1 MKEDDLEIVP
11 LIEVGAVYRKDEET
25 EDMVTCRFLQGEM
38 TAPMV
43 IGICLGIIDS
53 FIRNIDEKDQ
63 SKMEDLIFD
72 ALNEER
78 DNRHEYIDG
87 VDSDGYID

>member
-1 MKEDDLEIVP
+1 MNEDDLEIVP
-11 LIEVGAVYRKDEET
+11 LIEVGAVYGNEEV
-25 EDMVTCRFLQGEM
+25 EDMVTCRFLNGEM

-43 IGICLGIIDS
+43 VGICLGIIDT
-53 FIRNIDEKDQ
+53 FIRRIDEKDQ
-63 SKMEDLIFD
+63 SKMEDVIFN

>member
-11 LIEVGAVYRKDEET
+11 LIEVGAVYGDEET
-25 EDMVTCRFLQGEM
+25 EDMVTCKFLQGEM

-43 IGICLGIIDS
+43 VGICLGIIDS
-53 FIRNIDEKDQ
+53 FIRKVDEKNQ
-63 SKMEDLIFD
+63 SKMEDAIFE
-72 ALNEER
+72 ALNDER

-87 VDSDGYID
+87 VDSDGNID

>member
-1 MKEDDLEIVP
+1 MNEDDLEIVP
-11 LIEVGAVYRKDEET
+11 LIEVGAVYGNEET

-53 FIRNIDEKDQ
+53 FIRKIDEKDQ
-63 SKMEDLIFD
+63 SKMEDMIFD
-72 ALNEER
+72 ALNQER
-78 DNRHEYIDG
+78 DNRHDYIDG
-87 VDSDGYID
+87 VDSEGNID

>member
-1 MKEDDLEIVP
+1 MNEDDLEIVP
-11 LIEVGAVYRKDEET
+11 LIEVGAVYGDENN

-43 IGICLGIIDS
+43 IGICLGIIDT
-53 FIRNIDEKDQ
+53 FIRRIDEQDQ

-87 VDSDGYID
+87 VDSEGNID